1 MVKKLFSVLLVGF
14 FICISLCTPISMQA
28 STLILDDINDSIS
41 DMIIE
46 DDENSGISPLYSY
59 TASTSSTLSFSG
71 STATCKSVVVGMSG
85 YVTKIVF
92 TQKLQQKVSG
102 SWTTIKTWTTTKN
115 QVSASVVNTKSSMS
129 AGTYRLKT
137 SAKVYNG
144 TAYETVTSTSTTIIY
159 G

>member
-1 MVKKLFSVLLVGF
+1 MMKKTLSALLAGLLFLV
-14 FICISLCTPISMQA
+14 CLCTPISAYA
-28 STLILDDINDSIS
+28 STTDDIGDT
-41 DMIIE
+41 
-46 DDENSGISPLYSY
+46 PTTYYLY
-59 TASTSSTLSFSG
+59 TISTSSVLSFSG
-71 STATCKSVVVGMSG
+71 STATCKSTVCGMNG

-92 TQKLQQKVSG
+92 TQKLQKKVDG

-115 QVSASVVNTKSSMS
+115 QTSASVVNSKSSMS
-129 AGTYRLKT
+129 TGTYRLKT